1 MNKTEAIGA
10 IYLLK
15 QEIARGREKIEN
27 GARNFMFGIEPG
39 RKWDAGNLKERTK
52 QLLAM
57 LEKITQKDN
66 EIDKLIS
73 EFNITEITKDNQ

>member
-15 QEIARGREKIEN
+15 QEITQTRKKIED
-27 GARNFMFGIEPG
+27 GARFFMHDVRPG
-39 RKWDAGNLKERTK
+39 QKWGARRLQERAEA
-52 QLLAM
+52 LLAA
-57 LEKITQKDN
+57 LEKIVQKDN